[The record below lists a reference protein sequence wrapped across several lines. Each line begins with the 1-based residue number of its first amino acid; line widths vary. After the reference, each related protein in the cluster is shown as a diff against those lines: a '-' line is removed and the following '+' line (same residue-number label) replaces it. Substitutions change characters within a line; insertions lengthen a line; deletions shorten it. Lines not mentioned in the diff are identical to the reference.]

1 VTGAGGFIGYHLCQR
16 LLALGFEVV
25 GVDILTDYYDPK
37 LKQARLAMLASP
49 RFSFHMID
57 IADKAALLELF
68 SRERPSYV
76 FNLAAQAGVRYSLT
90 NAAAYIHSNVSGF
103 LGVLEACRAYPV
115 EHLVFASTSSVYGA
129 TAALLCQEPR
139 GTEHPLTLYA
149 ATKKANEVMAH
160 SYAHLFGIPSTGVR
174 FFTVYGPWGR
184 PDMALYIFT
193 EAMLAGRPIPLFNG
207 GAMHRDFTYVDD
219 IVHGLIALMPLP
231 PSRDQNWDPS
241 EPDPSRSG
249 VAPYRILNIGRGKT
263 EPLSRYVALI
273 EEALGVKA
281 LVDILPMQPGDVQA
295 TSADTSELTRL
306 TGFSPSVD
314 IDVGVRK
321 FLDWYLDYHGHGHR

>member
-1 VTGAGGFIGYHLCQR
+1 
-16 LLALGFEVV
+16 
-25 GVDILTDYYDPK
+25 
-37 LKQARLAMLASP
+37 
-49 RFSFHMID
+49 
-57 IADKAALLELF
+57 
-68 SRERPSYV
+68 
-76 FNLAAQAGVRYSLT
+76 
-90 NAAAYIHSNVSGF
+90 
-103 LGVLEACRAYPV
+103 
-115 EHLVFASTSSVYGA
+115 
-129 TAALLCQEPR
+129 
-139 GTEHPLTLYA
+139 
-149 ATKKANEVMAH
+149 
-160 SYAHLFGIPSTGVR
+160 
-174 FFTVYGPWGR
+174 
-184 PDMALYIFT
+184 
-193 EAMLAGRPIPLFNG
+193 
-207 GAMHRDFTYVDD
+207 MHRDFTYVDD